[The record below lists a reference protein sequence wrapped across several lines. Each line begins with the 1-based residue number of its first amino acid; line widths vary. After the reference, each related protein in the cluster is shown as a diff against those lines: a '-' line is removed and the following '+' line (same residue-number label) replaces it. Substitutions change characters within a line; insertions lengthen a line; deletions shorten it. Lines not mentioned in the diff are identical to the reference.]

1 MPTSPV
7 ANLPFYARVAA
18 IARWEQR
25 CARAGL
31 RQAARYGDQWLREE
45 LASVMDECQ
54 DTSPARHP
62 GRPTPRSS
70 TLATHA
76 ERSLARPSRRQRP

>member
-1 MPTSPV
+1 MHMPATPV
-7 ANLPFYARVAA
+7 ANLPFHARVAA

-45 LASVMDECQ
+45 LAHLTQANDVAP
-54 DTSPARHP
+54 PARP
-62 GRPTPRSS
+62 P
-70 TLATHA
+70 
-76 ERSLARPSRRQRP
+76 ARPKPRIISHMARARHQQI